1 MQCESRLNLCQL
13 VNQLANNMSS
23 GFGDKEV
30 INDISPCVEADTCQG
45 MLKQTLCSLLKKVT
59 DFSSGKQVRVTAKT
73 FHNLI
78 VVRVK
83 YADPTQQDNIEKN
96 FEEIKNLA
104 GFLGGSVYINDTK
117 LNETSVSITFLDHQ
131 LTKIA

>member
-45 MLKQTLCSLLKKVT
+45 MLKQTLCSLLKKVS
-59 DFSSGKQVRVTAKT
+59 DFTSGKQVRVTART

-83 YADPTQQDNIEKN
+83 YTDPPQHDIEKN
-96 FEEIKNLA
+96 FEEIRNLA

-131 LTKIA
+131 LSKTA